1 MAQCDLIHT
10 HHLLIYSKGVPGTGK
25 AKRDAVE
32 QLAQFWKKR
41 CGLYPKESDELL
53 LLAWSTVA
61 REAIIHTLISKS
73 GLQVK
78 LSANSKKI
86 FCRIRAPVKL
96 LEIQADKDNY
106 RYVENIVFP
115 LGDYRDDVLIFASMS
130 LRVLFC
136 TCMSSIWYS
145 ITIFEFI
152 T

>member
-1 MAQCDLIHT
+1 MTQRGLIHT
-10 HHLLIYSKGVPGTGK
+10 HHLPIYSKGVPGTGK

-106 RYVENIVFP
+106 RYVENIVFL
-115 LGDYRDDVLIFASMS
+115 LGLQR
-130 LRVLFC
+130 
-136 TCMSSIWYS
+136 
-145 ITIFEFI
+145 
-152 T
+152 

>member
-1 MAQCDLIHT
+1 MTQCGLIHT
-10 HHLLIYSKGVPGTGK
+10 HHILIYSIGVPGTGK

-106 RYVENIVFP
+106 RYVENIVSPFG
-115 LGDYRDDVLIFASMS
+115 LQR
-130 LRVLFC
+130 
-136 TCMSSIWYS
+136 
-145 ITIFEFI
+145 
-152 T
+152 

>member
-1 MAQCDLIHT
+1 MAQFHLTSTDHWIFLI
-10 HHLLIYSKGVPGTGK
+10 KGVPGTGK

-86 FCRIRAPVKL
+86 FCRVRAPIKL
-96 LEIQADKDNY
+96 LEIQADKENY
-106 RYVENIVFP
+106 RYVE
-115 LGDYRDDVLIFASMS
+115 DYVRPSANYWDAENRFLCISLQTLVMRKAIWARDYDDDAVK
-130 LRVLFC
+130 
-136 TCMSSIWYS
+136 W
-145 ITIFEFI
+145 
-152 T
+152 